1 MKIVVVGGGAGGSS
15 FAARMRRLDNQAE
28 ITILEKTNETSI
40 ASCGLPYFIGD
51 VISERSAM
59 QVASPAFLK
68 QLFDI
73 DVRLNTGV
81 VQINPNEKT
90 VITEKAEVIP
100 YDKLVLALGAKP
112 FVPHVEG
119 MDLLPCF
126 SVKMLQDADKI
137 KAFIS
142 EKKPQKAVVIGGGF
156 IGVEVAENLRHLGL
170 QTALIEQA
178 SQVLMPLDGDMVA
191 QIHTKM
197 RQNGICLYLNNGVQK
212 ISQEGVVL
220 VSGEVVPADMV
231 IWAIGVRPET
241 QIAVEAGIQVN
252 ERGFI
257 LTNEYMQTNLP
268 DIYACGDSVSVIDF
282 VSQQQTAIALAGPAN
297 RQGRLIADH
306 IADNHP
312 YPYTGTQGTGIVK
325 VFDLTAAFT
334 GNNEKQL
341 ERNNTAYE
349 KMLIMGSSHAGY
361 YPNAEALTL
370 KVLYDN
376 QTGKIFGA
384 QCVGKEGVDKRIDV
398 IATIMRLGGTVAD
411 LRDAELCYAP
421 PYSGAKDPIN
431 LIGMAIENVRQGLM
445 KPYFGLDFENMVVVD
460 VRPPQVYAQEHIAG
474 AINIPAG
481 QIRSRLNELPKDK
494 TIMVHCFK
502 GYTSY
507 VVARILM
514 QNGFENV
521 LSYAGGWNFYK
532 SLTADEINA

>member
-81 VQINPNEKT
+81 AQINPDEKT
-90 VITEKAEVIP
+90 VTTENAEVIP

-178 SQVLMPLDGDMVA
+178 GQVLMPLDGDMVA

-197 RQNGICLYLNNGVQK
+197 RQNGIRLYLNNGVQK

-220 VSGEVVPADMV
+220 MSGQVVPADMV

-241 QIAVEAGIQVN
+241 QIAGEAGIQVN

-282 VSQQQTAIALAGPAN
+282 VSKQQTAIALAGPAN

-325 VFDLTAAFT
+325 VFDLTVAFT

-376 QTGKIFGA
+376 QTGKILGA
-384 QCVGKEGVDKRIDV
+384 QCIGKEGVDKRIDV

-431 LIGMAIENVRQGLM
+431 LIGMAIENVRQGLVR
-445 KPYFGLDFENMVVVD
+445 PYFGLDFENMVVVD

-514 QNGFENV
+514 QNGFKHV

-532 SLTADEINA
+532 SLRADEINA

>member
-81 VQINPNEKT
+81 AQINPNAKT
-90 VITEKAEVIP
+90 VTTENAEVIP

-197 RQNGICLYLNNGVQK
+197 RQNGIRLYLNNGVQK

-341 ERNNTAYE
+341 ERNKTAYE

-532 SLTADEINA
+532 SLVTDEINA

>member
-1 MKIVVVGGGAGGSS
+1 MKIVVIGGGAGGSS

-81 VQINPNEKT
+81 AQINPDEKT
-90 VITEKAEVIP
+90 VITENAEVIP

-178 SQVLMPLDGDMVA
+178 GQVLMPLDGDMVA

-197 RQNGICLYLNNGVQK
+197 RQNGIRLYLNNGVQK

-220 VSGEVVPADMV
+220 MSGQVVPADMV

-257 LTNEYMQTNLP
+257 LTNEYMQTNFP

-282 VSQQQTAIALAGPAN
+282 VSKQQTAIALAGPAN

-341 ERNNTAYE
+341 ERNKTAYE

-361 YPNAEALTL
+361 YPDAEALTL

-376 QTGKIFGA
+376 QTGKILGA
-384 QCVGKEGVDKRIDV
+384 QCIGKEGVDKRIDV

-532 SLTADEINA
+532 SLAADEKKE

>member
-40 ASCGLPYFIGD
+40 ASCGLPYFIGN

-81 VQINPNEKT
+81 AQINPNAKT
-90 VITEKAEVIP
+90 VTTENAEVIP

-178 SQVLMPLDGDMVA
+178 CQVLMPLDGDMVA

-197 RQNGICLYLNNGVQK
+197 RQNGIRLYLNNGVQK

-220 VSGEVVPADMV
+220 MSGQVVPADMV

-376 QTGKIFGA
+376 QTGKILGA

-507 VVARILM
+507 VVVRILM

-532 SLTADEINA
+532 SLVTDEKKE

>member
-1 MKIVVVGGGAGGSS
+1 MKIVVIGGGAGGSS

-81 VQINPNEKT
+81 AQINPNEKT
-90 VITEKAEVIP
+90 VITENAEVIP

-178 SQVLMPLDGDMVA
+178 GQVLMPLDGDMVA

-197 RQNGICLYLNNGVQK
+197 RQNGIRLYLNNGVQK

-220 VSGEVVPADMV
+220 MSGQVVPADMV

-241 QIAVEAGIQVN
+241 QIAGEAGIQVN

-257 LTNEYMQTNLP
+257 LTNEYMH
-268 DIYACGDSVSVIDF
+268 Y
-282 VSQQQTAIALAGPAN
+282 
-297 RQGRLIADH
+297 
-306 IADNHP
+306 
-312 YPYTGTQGTGIVK
+312 
-325 VFDLTAAFT
+325 
-334 GNNEKQL
+334 
-341 ERNNTAYE
+341 
-349 KMLIMGSSHAGY
+349 HA
-361 YPNAEALTL
+361 
-370 KVLYDN
+370 V
-376 QTGKIFGA
+376 
-384 QCVGKEGVDKRIDV
+384 
-398 IATIMRLGGTVAD
+398 
-411 LRDAELCYAP
+411 
-421 PYSGAKDPIN
+421 
-431 LIGMAIENVRQGLM
+431 
-445 KPYFGLDFENMVVVD
+445 
-460 VRPPQVYAQEHIAG
+460 
-474 AINIPAG
+474 
-481 QIRSRLNELPKDK
+481 
-494 TIMVHCFK
+494 
-502 GYTSY
+502 
-507 VVARILM
+507 
-514 QNGFENV
+514 
-521 LSYAGGWNFYK
+521 
-532 SLTADEINA
+532 